1 MTTEPSKNDTSPPQL
16 EAEPE
21 LPSFLRPWFIALLGA
36 FVGYPLSVAPVAW
49 VCQKVDPNGTWTEY
63 IRMGYLPL
71 KFLYDTLP
79 PVRLFYDWYLGLF
92 GVR

>member
-1 MTTEPSKNDTSPPQL
+1 MTTEASPNNAAPPPL

-21 LPSFLRPWFIALLGA
+21 TPPFLRPWFVALLGG

-49 VCQKVDPNGTWTEY
+49 VCQKVDPAGTWTEY
-63 IRMGYLPL
+63 VRMGYLPL
-71 KFLYDTLP
+71 KFLYDTVP